1 MMGLAYNENA
11 TRTYEWMAFFIG
23 DDTMNIFEEV
33 KSAVDITTAAQYYG
47 LNVRKD
53 TALCPFHNEK
63 TGSLKLYHDHF
74 YRFGCGEHGDVIKL
88 TGKLLGLSPID
99 SAKRLA
105 ADFNIIVHDDYGN
118 RSQIRNKLS
127 PPHKVITYR
136 EQENRAYRLLSEYCE
151 YLEDCRI
158 RYAPLSPE
166 ERPYLLFVTALCELE
181 QFRYYLDLFIYG
193 DFEERKAFIEQQADM
208 LQRISRIN
216 SKNAA

>member
-1 MMGLAYNENA
+1 
-11 TRTYEWMAFFIG
+11 
-23 DDTMNIFEEV
+23 MNIFEEV
-33 KSAVDITTAAQYYG
+33 KAAVDINTATEYYG

-105 ADFNIIVHDDYGN
+105 SDFNVLIHDDFKPKG
-118 RSQIRNKLS
+118 QARNQAS
-127 PPHKVITYR
+127 PQRIVTYR
-136 EQENRAYRLLSEYCE
+136 ERENRAYRLLAGYCK
-151 YLEDCRI
+151 YLEDCRK

-166 ERPYLLFVTALCELE
+166 ERPHPLFVTALCELE
-181 QFRYYLDLFIYG
+181 MFRYYRDLFIYG
-193 DFEERKAFIEQQADM
+193 EFEERKAFIEEQAD
-208 LQRISRIN
+208 LLDQISFYSQSI
-216 SKNAA
+216 